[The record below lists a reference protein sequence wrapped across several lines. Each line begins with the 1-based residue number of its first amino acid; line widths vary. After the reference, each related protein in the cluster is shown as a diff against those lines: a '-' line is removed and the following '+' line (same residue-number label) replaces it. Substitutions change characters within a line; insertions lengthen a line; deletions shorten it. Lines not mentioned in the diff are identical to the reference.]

1 MKKEI
6 FIGFCV
12 GLIATAFGLYLYLE
26 YFTVYGFSES
36 LKIVKKGNLYS
47 NVISI
52 AALANLFVFFIFLKK
67 KQVYRARGVVI
78 STILVALITIV
89 LKFI

>member
-1 MKKEI
+1 MKKEL
-6 FIGFCV
+6 FIGFIV

-26 YFTVYGFSES
+26 YFTAHGFTKS
-36 LKIVKKGNLYS
+36 LELVKKENLYS
-47 NVISI
+47 SVLSI

-67 KQVYRARGVVI
+67 KQIYRARGVVM

>member
-6 FIGFCV
+6 FIGFCI
-12 GLIATAFGLYLYLE
+12 GLIATTFGLYLYLE

-36 LKIVKKGNLYS
+36 LKIVKKSNLYS